1 MSMATFNET
10 NHKRWRGAQ
19 LLIAGLCLLFAAGCL
34 ETPDT
39 SGETTCEPG
48 AGDCA
53 PSDTDRTRYPG
64 FGTEPG
70 EVIAP
75 LVFQNGDG
83 SDYGLQNIFTD
94 PTRKVLLMTTSA
106 GWCTACIEEQPK
118 LQSLHNEFGEQGL
131 AIMVVLFEKEDYT
144 PADARMARI
153 WKSRYN
159 LDFSV
164 VADPEFTMQPYYP
177 NNDASA
183 TPVILIIDVDTMTIL
198 DTMVGFQEASVR
210 ALITNNL

>member
-1 MSMATFNET
+1 MFGDT
-10 NHKRWRGAQ
+10 
-19 LLIAGLCLLFAAGCL
+19 
-34 ETPDT
+34 DT

-48 AGDCA
+48 TEDCDLLIQIEPAILGLA
-53 PSDTDRTRYPG
+53 P
-64 FGTEPG
+64 PG

-75 LVFQNGDG
+75 LVFKMVTAVITA
-83 SDYGLQNIFTD
+83 QNIFTD
-94 PTRKVLLMTTSA
+94 QPEKSLMTTSA

-164 VADPEFTMQPYYP
+164 VADPEFTMQPYYQ
-177 NNDASA
+177 
-183 TPVILIIDVDTMTIL
+183 IMTQAPHQSSDHRCRHDDNS
-198 DTMVGFQEASVR
+198 DTMVDSKRR
-210 ALITNNL
+210 ACVHYNEQPSGVF